1 MESPSGQ
8 KAWVV
13 AVDMGYGHQR
23 TAHNLRHLAL
33 SGQVINANNYPDL
46 PEKDRQ
52 IWASSRKF
60 YEAVSAFKRVPLIGN
75 LAFSLFDAFQKVPPF
90 YPQRDQSAAS
100 LSLKQ
105 IFLGFKAGW
114 GEHLITRLKESP
126 RPLVSSFF
134 VPAFMAEFFG
144 YPGEIFCVVCDT
156 DIARTWASLEPEK
169 SRIRYLAPTP
179 RVVERLKLYGVRP
192 ENIFLTG
199 YPLPPENLGGE
210 DLTVLKQDLKHRLFN
225 LDPQQ
230 KFLNKYQPL
239 VEKYLGGLASQPNHP
254 LTLMLAVGGAGA
266 QKEIG
271 GEILQ
276 SLGTEIRTGRIRLW
290 LAAGTR
296 PDVREYFETQVGR
309 LGRGERGSVE
319 ILSAPTVND
328 YFLRFNQALRQTDI
342 LWTKPS
348 ELSFYTA
355 LGLPLVIA
363 PTIGSHEEFNKRWLL
378 KSDFGV
384 EQKAPK
390 LAREWLFDLIEQGHL
405 AEKAFEGFVEGEKL
419 GTFKIQK
426 IIEKCC
432 EN

>member
-1 MESPSGQ
+1 MESYPDQ

-33 SGQVINANNYPDL
+33 SGQVINANNYPGL

-52 IWASSRKF
+52 IWANSRKF
-60 YEAVSAFKRVPLIGN
+60 YEAVSIFKRAPLIGN
-75 LAFSLFDAFQKVPPF
+75 LVFSLFDAFQKVPPF
-90 YPQRDQSAAS
+90 YPKRDQSAAS
-100 LSLKQ
+100 LSLRQ
-105 IFLGFKAGW
+105 IFLSLKAGW
-114 GEHLITRLKESP
+114 GEHLIAQLRKNP
-126 RPLVSSFF
+126 RPLISSFF

-144 YPGEIFCVVCDT
+144 YPDEIFCVVCDT
-156 DIARTWASLEPEK
+156 DISRTWAAL
-169 SRIRYLAPTP
+169 
-179 RVVERLKLYGVRP
+179 
-192 ENIFLTG
+192 NIFLTG

-210 DLTVLKQDLKHRLFN
+210 DLTILKEDLRHRLLN
-225 LDPQQ
+225 LDPQKQ
-230 KFLNKYQPL
+230 FFNKYQSLIKQHLNDLP
-239 VEKYLGGLASQPNHP
+239 ASSNHP

-276 SLGTEIRTGRIRLW
+276 SLKVEIQTGRIRLW

-296 PDVREYFETQVGR
+296 PDVREYFETQIGQ
-309 LGRGERGSVE
+309 LSWGENRGIE
-319 ILSAPTVND
+319 ILSAPTIND
-328 YFLRFNQALRQTDI
+328 YFTRFNQALRQTDI

-348 ELSFYTA
+348 ELSFYAA

-363 PTIGSHEEFNKRWLL
+363 PVIGSHEEFNKRWLL
-378 KSDFGV
+378 QSGFGV
-384 EQKAPK
+384 EQKEPK
-390 LAREWLFDLIEQGHL
+390 LTREWLFDLVEKGHL

-426 IIEKCC
+426 IVK
-432 EN
+432 NVVS